1 MAMKRGTAGRFVRTL
16 GAAMFALAL
25 AACSVADSAPK
36 SAGQQHLADAKIACA
51 PFATSYLR
59 TTLYFGLARP
69 NGVISDASWQS
80 FLRDE
85 ITPRF
90 PNGLTVWEADGQ
102 WRGADGVVVRERTKV
117 VSLVHADTAPA
128 NAALGAIVERYKRM
142 FEQESVLWE
151 TARVCAAA

>member
-1 MAMKRGTAGRFVRTL
+1 MRSGGTGQFSHVFCTAVL
-16 GAAMFALAL
+16 GLML
-25 AACSVADSAPK
+25 AACGIADSTPEVPRA
-36 SAGQQHLADAKIACA
+36 QQLVAAKPTACA
-51 PFATSYLR
+51 PFGASHIR

-69 NGVISDASWQS
+69 SGVISDASWQS
-80 FLRDE
+80 FLREE

-102 WRGADGVVVRERTKV
+102 WRGADGTVVHERTKI

-128 NAALGAIVERYKRM
+128 NAALGAIVEGYKRM

-151 TARVCAAA
+151 MARVCAAA

>member
-1 MAMKRGTAGRFVRTL
+1 MKIRGNVAIGLRKIAPAIL
-16 GAAMFALAL
+16 GFALV
-25 AACSVADSAPK
+25 ACSGVGADTDANSRK
-36 SAGQQHLADAKIACA
+36 SLADAKQACA
-51 PFATSYLR
+51 PYGTYYLR
-59 TTLYFGLARP
+59 TTLYFGLARRT
-69 NGVISDASWQS
+69 GVVTDTSWQS

-90 PNGLTVWEADGQ
+90 PDGLTIWEADGQ
-102 WRGADGVVVRERTKV
+102 WRGADGAVVRERTKV

-128 NAALGAIVERYKRM
+128 NAALGAIIERYKRM